1 MELTN
6 FNIGRVEYLYEDM
19 ASSFLAS
26 PKAYVIVITTAFL
39 ASRMNLLYGWDF
51 NGILIPSLLT
61 LLWYEPLRI
70 LASFVESAVILNAG
84 IWALRTPWL
93 KKTTVEGARK
103 VLLFFNISFLYK
115 LLLGYVAYWFWPEAK
130 VTDIYGFGYLL
141 PTLMAVKAHDKN
153 ITIRLTRATI
163 QVSLVAAFVANV
175 IGFGLTLLPL
185 WWSHRGT
192 VVATPIENTLPS
204 TLPSLIE
211 AIRKEQVNVKQQRV
225 PNSLVVPVPR
235 EIELFAVRSTAGQKL
250 CHVTSASRPSGC
262 ACALGAGAVWS
273 RSGGRPVH
281 TPA

>member
-1 MELTN
+1 MALTN

-70 LASFVESAVILNAG
+70 LASFVESAIILNTG

-115 LLLGYVAYWFWPEAK
+115 LTLGVHCLLV
-130 VTDIYGFGYLL
+130 L
-141 PTLMAVKAHDKN
+141 
-153 ITIRLTRATI
+153 
-163 QVSLVAAFVANV
+163 
-175 IGFGLTLLPL
+175 
-185 WWSHRGT
+185 
-192 VVATPIENTLPS
+192 
-204 TLPSLIE
+204 
-211 AIRKEQVNVKQQRV
+211 
-225 PNSLVVPVPR
+225 
-235 EIELFAVRSTAGQKL
+235 AGCQ
-250 CHVTSASRPSGC
+250 GD
-262 ACALGAGAVWS
+262 
-273 RSGGRPVH
+273 
-281 TPA
+281 